1 MSSTAG
7 PIYEPPVGED
17 VTILVHTDDRPLWA
31 KGKIVSAAPF
41 SVEIDAAHADLL
53 RSVPSLLVLH
63 DSGRKYCKGEG
74 KVGNF
79 VEKDGKAWLKFTDF
93 RWEIVDNR
101 DNPRFEVSIQAVV
114 RSVQEHEGKVVT
126 DDQVGVLKNLSLGG
140 ALVELRA
147 QMAKGQL
154 VEFRATI
161 EPNVTIRAMGVI
173 AHTSPTDGLAGIS
186 FVDYIGAARYTLHQ
200 YLKNLAA

>member
-7 PIYEPPVGED
+7 PIYEPPVGEE

-31 KGKIVSAAPF
+31 KGKIISATPF
-41 SVEIDAAHADLL
+41 CVEIDASHANLL
-53 RSVPSLLVLH
+53 RSVSNLLVLH

-74 KVGNF
+74 KVGEF
-79 VEKDGKAWLKFTDF
+79 VQKGDKAWIKFSDF

-101 DNPRFEVSIQAVV
+101 DNPRFEVTLQAVI

-126 DDQVGVLKNLSLGG
+126 DDQMGVMKNISLGG
-140 ALVELRA
+140 ALVTLHA
-147 QMAKGQL
+147 PITKGQL
-154 VEFRATI
+154 VEFRTTL
-161 EPNVTIRAMGVI
+161 EPNVTIRAMGVV

-186 FVDYIGAARYTLHQ
+186 FIDYIGAARYTLHQ
-200 YLKNLAA
+200 YLKSLAA